1 MWACIMSI
9 ICKEFISSWHI
20 ALLLQQRFFLYVGRA
35 DSIVCQFYIIVFY
48 MQNSIFCIGIYLLS
62 MFSKTVI
69 SARVDKRL
77 LLCFQNLN
85 SMTLHLAS
93 AALLRSI
100 FRFCPGTFSLY
111 FMFFS
116 AFLAFNAAILVKTCA
131 SHRFNSNRQLFFVW
145 ISSIF
150 NSNWKEN
157 VKTYMP

>member
-1 MWACIMSI
+1 MWAGIMSI

-20 ALLLQQRFFLYVGRA
+20 VLLLQQRFFLYVGRA

-48 MQNSIFCIGIYLLS
+48 MWNGIFCIGIYLLS

-69 SARVDKRL
+69 SSRVDKSL

-93 AALLRSI
+93 AALFKVDIPVLSQ
-100 FRFCPGTFSLY
+100 TFFLC

-116 AFLAFNAAILVKTCA
+116 AFLAFNAAILVKPCA
-131 SHRFNSNRQLFFVW
+131 SNRFNSNRQFFFVW